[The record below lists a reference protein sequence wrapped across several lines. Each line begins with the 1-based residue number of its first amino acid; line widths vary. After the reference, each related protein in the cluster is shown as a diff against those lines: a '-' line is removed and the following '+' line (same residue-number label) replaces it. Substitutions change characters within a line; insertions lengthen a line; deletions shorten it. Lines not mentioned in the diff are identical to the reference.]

1 MRKHI
6 YYYMRENI
14 MMLAAQSAR
23 ATMLVNIKTMRTSTA
38 LEAGPPSFCLA
49 YIDLLSFFF

>member
-14 MMLAAQSAR
+14 MILAAQSAR
-23 ATMLVNIKTMRTSTA
+23 ATMLVLHKVSNLIIPPPQLTTIKT
-38 LEAGPPSFCLA
+38 
-49 YIDLLSFFF
+49 